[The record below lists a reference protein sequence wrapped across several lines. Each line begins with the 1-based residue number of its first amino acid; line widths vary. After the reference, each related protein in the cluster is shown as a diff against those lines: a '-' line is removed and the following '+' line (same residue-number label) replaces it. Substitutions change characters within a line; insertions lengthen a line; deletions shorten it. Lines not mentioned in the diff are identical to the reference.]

1 MHANSDS
8 VTGFLNC
15 RRIAVAG
22 VSRKGDTAASN
33 IMKKLLNAGYEAI
46 PVNPH
51 AEEIDGLK
59 CYPDLKSIP
68 EPVDAV
74 MIATH
79 PDHSAGIVDQCA
91 DLGIGHIWFHRSFGN
106 GSVSDEA
113 ITLCKEKGLI
123 PIVGGCPL
131 MYIEPVDVFHACV
144 RWWQERISNK
154 ELLLSGKNSTES
166 NM

>member
-1 MHANSDS
+1 MKTVPESIAS
-8 VTGFLNC
+8 FLEGK
-15 RRIAVAG
+15 RIAVAG

-33 IMKKLLNAGYEAI
+33 IMKKLLDAGYEAI
-46 PVNPH
+46 PVNPN

-79 PDHSAGIVDQCA
+79 PDHSVEIVKQCTEMGISK
-91 DLGIGHIWFHRSFGN
+91 IWFHRLFGD

-113 ITLCKEKGLI
+113 IRLCEEKGLK

-131 MYIEPVDVFHACV
+131 MYIEPVDIFHSCA
-144 RWWQERISNK
+144 RWWQKRK
-154 ELLLSGKNSTES
+154 
-166 NM
+166 